1 VNFNFTIFCFFF
13 TGLNV
18 VFDHRRVDDSDAAV
32 TGIVTLTELYYA
44 SFKNFDSYPI
54 ARDVL
59 VILWLRLIQAA
70 THTFSSR
77 IYADLKLKYQV

>member
-1 VNFNFTIFCFFF
+1 MGFFF

-18 VFDHRRVDDSDAAV
+18 VLDHRRVDGSDVAV

-44 SFKNFDSYPI
+44 SFKNFDGYPV

-77 IYADLKLKYQV
+77 VYADLKLKYQV